1 MPALRRCFFSFF
13 ERMSPVRRRWV
24 DDFFAGNFGATDW
37 RLEHPQPEDP
47 PIQDPL
53 PHQLPHNAS
62 FEELLDAL
70 DRQRAMHQAVDRVK
84 APWLAGRS
92 FRGSRTA

>member
-1 MPALRRCFFSFF
+1 MIGG
-13 ERMSPVRRRWV
+13 
-24 DDFFAGNFGATDW
+24 FAESHLQELT
-37 RLEHPQPEDP
+37 ED
-47 PIQDPL
+47 
-53 PHQLPHNAS
+53 QLGS